1 MKHKNVRYGSLL
13 VTTALVLT
21 PFSAWANEIFYANNG
36 SDNTFTATV
45 SGSDNRIGT
54 DGTDAITSLQNDF
67 NYNTAPTAKS
77 AAVVDIARSYT
88 IETYT
93 ESKQIGDGNS
103 ATASQT
109 GSSNW
114 LSFTQ
119 GSQGGD
125 DFIYSFGASATDGSG
140 GTNTASDF
148 FNDGNQLLSYL
159 AIATI
164 NATSGNLNSLTTT
177 QDGDLNKMAI
187 YQLGGSNTVRASQT
201 VDENVARI
209 NQLGEGDNVFG
220 AQNGITNTADVLQSD
235 HGYGRTRFLTYTQ
248 NGDNNI
254 SSIYQGDSSYS
265 GTITQ
270 YQRGILHQIG
280 NGNEGIISQVNG
292 PGSALIH
299 QVGNTNK
306 SYIFQNNSTTGSW
319 ATIRA
324 EGDGNTANVYQADAD
339 GSRAWLV
346 QTGNINSIELSQLN
360 VLGNATITQR
370 GHSNFSYVLQTQ
382 PSLKVGILQQG
393 DGGTVNIYN

>member
-1 MKHKNVRYGSLL
+1 MKHKNTRYGSFL
-13 VTTALVLT
+13 VTTAMALVPL
-21 PFSAWANEIFYANNG
+21 SVSANEIFYANNG
-36 SDNTFTATV
+36 SNNTFTATV

-67 NYNTAPTAKS
+67 NYNTASTAKS
-77 AAVVDIARSYT
+77 AAAVDIARSYT
-88 IETYT
+88 IEAYT
-93 ESKQIGDGNS
+93 ESKQVGDGNS

-148 FNDGNQLLSYL
+148 FNDANELLSYL
-159 AIATI
+159 STATI
-164 NATSGNLNSLTTT
+164 NETSGNLNSLTTT

-187 YQLGGSNTVRASQT
+187 YQLGDGNTVTASQT
-201 VDENVARI
+201 NDENVARI
-209 NQLGEGDNVFG
+209 NQFGESDTVDGI
-220 AQNGITNTADVLQSD
+220 QNGITNTADVLQSD
-235 HGYGRTRFLTYTQ
+235 HGYGRLRTAEYTQ

-265 GTITQ
+265 NTSTASQ
-270 YQRGILHQIG
+270 SATLSQTG

-292 PGSALIH
+292 PGTVSITQL
-299 QVGNTNK
+299 GDTNK
-306 SYIFQNNSTTGSW
+306 GYIFQNNTTTGST
-319 ATIRA
+319 ASIGT
-324 EGDGNTANVYQADAD
+324 EGNGNTAYVYQADAD
-339 GSRAWLV
+339 GSVAALT
-346 QTGNINSIELSQLN
+346 QTGNTNSIELSQLN
-360 VLGNATITQR
+360 VLGDATIVQT
-370 GHSNFSYVLQTQ
+370 GGSNFAYVLQTQ
-382 PSLKVGILQQG
+382 PSLTVDILQQG